1 MNKIDYKSVGV
12 DIDKGNKFVKM
23 IKEICKSDNIGGFS
37 GLFPYKDI
45 TFSSRRIQMNNN
57 IILLEKLY
65 ENMNNA
71 YIEKER
77 ALSEWDYD
85 NEFLDNMNRSCTNG
99 RNMDLFNYYIKEKM
113 YHDVVSNIYYTQHK
127 NIMKYIIKKLPI
139 DCINY
144 LTSFIQKI
152 MIK

>member
-1 MNKIDYKSVGV
+1 
-12 DIDKGNKFVKM
+12 
-23 IKEICKSDNIGGFS
+23 
-37 GLFPYKDI
+37 
-45 TFSSRRIQMNNN
+45 MNNN

-99 RNMDLFNYYIKEKM
+99 RNMELFNYYIKDKM
-113 YHDVVSNIYYTQHK
+113 NYEVLSNMYYTKHK
-127 NIMKYIIKKLPI
+127 SILKYIIKNLPI

-144 LTSFIQKI
+144 LTSFI
-152 MIK
+152 